1 VTVWC
6 WFCLYAPLKSCPRP
20 RAVRFGSLALPPP
33 RVRAN
38 WCPQKVFRLWKPCKV
53 VPVVYRPR
61 SIVCVWWKRVF
72 VCVTRVARGDR
83 ACCGVWTRLRGVC
96 SPTAHRLP
104 LQARGLPILSHR
116 VYYRNGFPGHSYNSV
131 VRVRNRCS
139 RPHTDPRS
147 VGQ

>member
-61 SIVCVWWKRVF
+61 SMKCVRWKRVY
-72 VCVTRVARGDR
+72 VSAREAAGDR

-104 LQARGLPILSHR
+104 LQARGLPKIISHR
-116 VYYRNGFPGHSYNSV
+116 VYYRNRSRATRTIVF
-131 VRVRNRCS
+131 VRVSNRCS
-139 RPHTDPRS
+139 RPHTDIRS